1 MRVPVLPIVDLLI
14 LIAWTFLLGAG
25 ILKFVYLITTARIPL
40 DPMDLV
46 GTAAAILLLAIAL
59 VGRSWAK
66 ANDPSVLA
74 EQRASST
81 LEAYEAL
88 RSETPDADENSPP
101 AAK

>member
-1 MRVPVLPIVDLLI
+1 MRVPVLPIVDFLI
-14 LIAWTFLLGAG
+14 LIASTFLLGAG

-46 GTAAAILLLAIAL
+46 GAATGILLLAIAL
-59 VGRSWAK
+59 VGRSWVK

-88 RSETPDADENSPP
+88 RGEESDEDELSQTV
-101 AAK
+101 AK